1 MRTAA
6 LRFVHLLTLMPET
19 TEVVDQRVFRRLVL
33 VGKNTFENAL
43 LPNLAS
49 NRGGVNPARV
59 GKLGGGMPS
68 TLPNNGVQLGQAASR
83 KHLFEVLLGL
93 QRGERGSFN
102 HTAGKPGYGNEKA
115 RGNSTRSWI

>member
-6 LRFVHLLTLMPET
+6 FRFVHLLTLMPET
-19 TEVVDQRVFRRLVL
+19 AEVVDQRVFRGLVL
-33 VGKNTFENAL
+33 VGKNTSENAL
-43 LPNLAS
+43 LPNFIC
-49 NRGGVNPARV
+49 NRGGVNPARI

-68 TLPNNGVQLGQAASR
+68 ILPNNGVQLGQAASR

-102 HTAGKPGYGNEKA
+102 HTAGKPGYGSEKA
-115 RGNSTRSWI
+115 RGNS